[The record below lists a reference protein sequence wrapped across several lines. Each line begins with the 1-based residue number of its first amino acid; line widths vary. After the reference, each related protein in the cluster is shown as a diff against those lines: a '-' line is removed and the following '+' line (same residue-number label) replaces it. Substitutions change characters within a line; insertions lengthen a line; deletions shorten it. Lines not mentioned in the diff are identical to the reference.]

1 MVLTTTK
8 KVRRMSRFSE
18 TFDVPTLCKE
28 VLERIKTPAETGKLY
43 EVECIGFSK
52 KSGFSM
58 EFEFKTNEGTYI
70 TMKYNI
76 DNNFDNFM
84 NFITSLG
91 VSYQTVESV
100 KGNRYTVF
108 YQDKWNMFVVK
119 KLH

>member
-1 MVLTTTK
+1 
-8 KVRRMSRFSE
+8 MSRFSE

-58 EFEFKTNEGTYI
+58 EFEFKTNENTYI
-70 TMKYNI
+70 TMKYNL
-76 DNNFDNFM
+76 DNNFDSCM
-84 NFITSLG
+84 NFLTSLG